1 MSTPEANAAQQ
12 AGALLA
18 ELLEAIEQGL
28 ARPAILWQFVAIGA
42 ALGLGW
48 LVSRQLTRRA
58 KAKVQELDASEGA
71 AAQAASLSLRGAARL
86 AFPAVSLLLLVAFT
100 TLARAL
106 HLLPATGLLQ
116 FSRLAFVLL
125 VVFGTIRLAVYVL
138 RTVFR
143 NARWLASGERVI
155 AITLWVLAALYITG
169 FLREIVQAL
178 EHEKL
183 PLGKSSVS
191 VWDLL
196 MGVFT
201 VAVTVL
207 LAMWSAA
214 AIESRLM
221 RSQLQPNLRVVLS
234 RVAKAVLL
242 VLAVLFGLSA
252 VGIDLT
258 VLSVFGGALGVGLGL
273 GLQRIASNYV
283 SGFIILIDHSLRL
296 GDLITVDKY
305 YGTVSQINT
314 RYTVIKAMDGTEAIV
329 PNEMLVSTPV
339 TNHSY
344 TDSSVRAVVKVSVA
358 YDSDVERAMTMMTEV
373 AAKHPRV
380 LADPAPGAFLTG
392 FAADGIDL
400 ELGVWIG
407 DPQNGTL
414 SARSDMALEILR
426 RFRAEGIAIPF
437 PQRDVRLVSV
447 PSGLGTTLMGSG
459 QAPGRMEAP

>member
-1 MSTPEANAAQQ
+1 VSTPEANAAQQ

-106 HLLPATGLLQ
+106 QLLPATGLLQ

-169 FLREIVQAL
+169 FLREIVQVL

-196 MGVFT
+196 MAVFT

-214 AIESRLM
+214 AIENRLM

-358 YDSDVERAMTMMTEV
+358 YDSDVERAMTVMTEV

-380 LADPAPGAFLTG
+380 LADPAPGAFLIG

>member
-58 KAKVQELDASEGA
+58 KAKVEELDASDGA

-155 AITLWVLAALYITG
+155 AVTLWVLAALYITG
-169 FLREIVQAL
+169 FLREIVQVL

-358 YDSDVERAMTMMTEV
+358 YDSDVERAMTIMTEV

-437 PQRDVRLVSV
+437 PQRDVHLVSV

>member
-1 MSTPEANAAQQ
+1 
-12 AGALLA
+12 
-18 ELLEAIEQGL
+18 
-28 ARPAILWQFVAIGA
+28 
-42 ALGLGW
+42 
-48 LVSRQLTRRA
+48 
-58 KAKVQELDASEGA
+58 
-71 AAQAASLSLRGAARL
+71 
-86 AFPAVSLLLLVAFT
+86 
-100 TLARAL
+100 
-106 HLLPATGLLQ
+106 
-116 FSRLAFVLL
+116 
-125 VVFGTIRLAVYVL
+125 
-138 RTVFR
+138 
-143 NARWLASGERVI
+143 VI

-169 FLREIVQAL
+169 FLREIVQVL

-214 AIESRLM
+214 AIENRLM

-358 YDSDVERAMTMMTEV
+358 YDSDVERAMTVMTEV

-437 PQRDVRLVSV
+437 PQRDVRIVSV

>member
-1 MSTPEANAAQQ
+1 MSKPAAQTAQQ
-12 AGALLA
+12 ASALLA

-28 ARPAILWQFVAIGA
+28 TRPAILWQFVAIGA
-42 ALGLGW
+42 ALALGW
-48 LVSRQLTRRA
+48 LISRQLTRRA
-58 KAKVQELDASEGA
+58 KAKVQELDAAEGA
-71 AAQAASLSLRGAARL
+71 AAQAASVSLRGAARL
-86 AFPAVSLLLLVAFT
+86 AFPAVSLVLLVAFT

-106 HLLPATGLLQ
+106 GLLPASGLLQ

-143 NARWLASGERVI
+143 NARWLVSGERVI
-155 AITLWVLAALYITG
+155 ALSLWILAALYITG
-169 FLREIVQAL
+169 FLREIVEIL

-183 PLGKSSVS
+183 PLGKASVS

-196 MGVFT
+196 MAVFT
-201 VAVTVL
+201 VAITVL
-207 LAMWSAA
+207 IAMWSAA
-214 AIESRLM
+214 ALESRLM
-221 RSQLQPNLRVVLS
+221 RSELQPNLRVVLS

-358 YDSDVERAMTMMTEV
+358 YDSDVERAMTVMTEV
-373 AAKHPRV
+373 AAAHPRV

-414 SARSDMALEILR
+414 GARSELALEILR

-437 PQRDVRLVSV
+437 PQRDVRIVAA
-447 PSGLGTTLMGSG
+447 PPGLGTTPMGLG
-459 QAPGRMEAP
+459 QAPGRMQAP

>member
-155 AITLWVLAALYITG
+155 AVTLWVLAALYITG

-358 YDSDVERAMTMMTEV
+358 YDSDVERAMTIMTEV

-437 PQRDVRLVSV
+437 PQRDVHLVSV

>member
-1 MSTPEANAAQQ
+1 VSKAASPTAQH

-28 ARPAILWQFVAIGA
+28 TRPAVLWQFVAIAA
-42 ALGLGW
+42 ALAVGW
-48 LVSRQLTRRA
+48 LISRQLTRRA
-58 KAKVQELDASEGA
+58 KAKVKELDASSGA
-71 AAQAASLSLRGAARL
+71 AAQAASVSLRGASRL
-86 AFPAVSLLLLVAFT
+86 AFPAVSLVLLVAFT

-116 FSRLAFVLL
+116 FTRLAFVLL

-143 NARWLASGERVI
+143 NARWLVSGERVI
-155 AITLWVLAALYITG
+155 ALSLWILAALYITG
-169 FLREIVQAL
+169 ALREIVEIL

-183 PLGKSSVS
+183 PLGKASVS

-196 MGVFT
+196 MGVLT
-201 VAVTVL
+201 VAITVL

-221 RSQLQPNLRVVLS
+221 RSELQPNLRVVLS

-283 SGFIILIDHSLRL
+283 SGFIILLDHSLRL

-329 PNEMLVSTPV
+329 PNEMLISTPV

-344 TDSSVRAVVKVSVA
+344 TDPSVRAVVKVSIA
-358 YDSDVERAMTMMTEV
+358 YDTDVERAMAILTE
-373 AAKHPRV
+373 AAAAHPRV
-380 LADPAPGAFLTG
+380 MTDPAPGAFLTG

-414 SARSDMALEILR
+414 GARSELAIEILR
-426 RFRAEGIAIPF
+426 RFRAAGIEIPY
-437 PQRDVRLVSV
+437 PQRDVRIVSA
-447 PSGLGTTLMGSG
+447 PPGLGSIPMGA
-459 QAPGRMEAP
+459 APSDSRMRKP

>member
-169 FLREIVQAL
+169 FLREIVQVL

-358 YDSDVERAMTMMTEV
+358 YDSDVERAMTIMTEV

-437 PQRDVRLVSV
+437 PQRDVHLVSV

>member
-1 MSTPEANAAQQ
+1 VSTPEANAAQQ

-196 MGVFT
+196 MAVFT

-214 AIESRLM
+214 AIENRLM

-358 YDSDVERAMTMMTEV
+358 YDSDVERAMTVMTEV

-380 LADPAPGAFLTG
+380 LADPAPGAFLIG